1 MATTL
6 QDIAALTGFSKST
19 VSRVLNNKGEECRIS
34 ARTREV
40 VLKAAEKLNYRPNQL
55 ARGLRLKR
63 TQTIGLIIPDIS
75 NPFFAYTT
83 RMIQSFA
90 FDEMGYSLIVCN
102 TNEDLATEI
111 EQVELLKSKGVD
123 GFIIMPVGLDDTH
136 ISHLVQDG
144 FAVVLLDRCFEDLE
158 ISSVVV
164 DNYAGSYEAVEH
176 IINKGHRRIAI
187 VQGLPNTSTNTA
199 RVKGYRDALTD
210 YGISVNETYIVGRDF
225 RQENG
230 YIETKALLE
239 RHDRPTAIFAT
250 SDLITLGV
258 FRAIHEV
265 NYKVPDDISLVCFD
279 DVDFAPFLVSPLT
292 VVHQPRT
299 LMGEHAVKLLMDE
312 ISTGGTVKKKVV
324 LKPQLVVRGSVRDLR
339 TNKTTV
345 KAPVLAQQDVAL

>member
-1 MATTL
+1 MAATL

-55 ARGLRLKR
+55 ARGLRLKK

-83 RMIQSFA
+83 GMIQSFA
-90 FDEMGYSLIVCN
+90 FEEMGYSLIVCN

-164 DNYAGSYEAVEH
+164 DNYTGSYEAVEH
-176 IINKGHRRIAI
+176 IIQKGHRKIAI
-187 VQGLPNTSTNTA
+187 IQGLPNTSTNTA

-225 RQENG
+225 RQDNG
-230 YIETKALLE
+230 YVETKALLE

-250 SDLITLGV
+250 SDLITLGALK
-258 FRAIHEV
+258 AIQER
-265 NYKVPDDISLVCFD
+265 NYEIPDDVSLACFD

-299 LMGEHAVKLLMDE
+299 LMGKMAVQLLIED
-312 ISTGGTVKKKVV
+312 IQSQSRNKKQKVV
-324 LKPQLVVRGSVRDLR
+324 LPVELIVRESVRKLPCL
-339 TNKTTV
+339 KGQ
-345 KAPVLAQQDVAL
+345 PVMELVG